1 MLCLRPFTNSDVNL
15 ICEKLTP
22 AVSVEEAAAMIGEWR
37 TNTFQGRYFEML
49 AITVDG
55 AIVGSIS
62 LYGRSVKIAS
72 IGVEV
77 LPEGMGKGYASESMR
92 LMIEKSRVQGY
103 TIIMD
108 QVRADNRTSIS
119 LHEKLG
125 FETDGYVYKNAKDQ
139 NVLIY
144 LLRL

>member
-1 MLCLRPFTNSDVNL
+1 MICLRPFTNSDVNL

-22 AVSVEEAAAMIGEWR
+22 GVSVEEAVRLINEWAAGSY
-37 TNTFQGRYFEML
+37 QGRHFEML

-77 LPEGMGKGYASESMR
+77 LPEERGKGYATEAMR

-108 QVRADNRTSIS
+108 QVRADNRASIS

-125 FETDGYVYKNAKDQ
+125 FETDGYVYKNAKDR
-139 NVLIY
+139 NVRIY